1 MSEYLTSVL
10 RSSGGTGTPAEVL
23 DMDKIEQPTV
33 EPHLGYEEELSE
45 FDESD
50 LSTIAELQELD
61 DNEDFDS
68 YDPILSG
75 GMLVPEEAD
84 LAAALLEVVEK
95 HGKFNDD
102 NTGVWAGYESAAV
115 NAENAAIGVKCGNCV
130 FWEAPNGCQ
139 IISAETEEGG
149 LCRFAVLPD
158 GAVTADVGGY
168 GGECPPATQD
178 IQLNLENRQNAIDNV
193 GYGPLNPAEPN
204 DVFWQDKA
212 ERWNTT
218 VREAKTARCGNCIF
232 FVRTPSMLDC
242 LEQGI
247 GLGNEEA
254 EGSIEAGELGYCNA
268 LDFKCASERTCNA
281 WAAGGPVTEE
291 AVAATAGSKPAEP
304 SERIKGSKKNKKG
317 SAATGKG
324 VKFSKKIEEALSKK
338 AKEHNEKAPDGRKT
352 SLRTLKAVYRRGA
365 GAFSTS
371 HRPDQNR
378 NSWAMARVNAFL
390 KLLKSG
396 KPKNPKYTTDNDL
409 LPASHPKSSKTASGA
424 VLASAPEALEEV
436 TMELANDPCWDGYVQ
451 VGMKE
456 KDGKRVPNCVPSS
469 ATIDYLVESANS
481 EFGEGRHVSKESAYQ
496 IARSAFEKYSY
507 LPDEELY
514 SAIIWE
520 LQAFAEYATTGESED
535 LDELSSYSQYL
546 PEGHPS
552 TEASLAASALWLSGA
567 QDLDESSRGAVVT
580 AFSETEDYLA
590 ATHSTTRLRALISS
604 GELSLETLKYLKSM
618 VERYPKVD

>member
-23 DMDKIEQPTV
+23 DMDRIEQPTV
-33 EPHLGYEEELSE
+33 EPHLGYEEELYE

-84 LAAALLEVVEK
+84 LATALLEIVEK

-102 NTGVWAGYESAAV
+102 NTGVWAGYDSAEK

-130 FWEAPNGCQ
+130 FWEAPNGCK
-139 IISAETEEGG
+139 IIIAETEEGG

-158 GAVTADVGGY
+158 GTVDPDKKPVEEYFAK
-168 GGECPPATQD
+168 PPRLIQEELKKKIKEIENNYSESYVEISDLTPTQ
-178 IQLNLENRQNAIDNV
+178 EVIDTSEFKDASK
-193 GYGPLNPAEPN
+193 YMEPIVVYK
-204 DVFWQDKA
+204 DD
-212 ERWNTT
+212 E
-218 VREAKTARCGNCIF
+218 
-232 FVRTPSMLDC
+232 
-242 LEQGI
+242 
-247 GLGNEEA
+247 GLKLVDGHHR
-254 EGSIEAGELGYCNA
+254 
-268 LDFKCASERTCNA
+268 CASRVQEGH
-281 WAAGGPVTEE
+281 GGIKAKIYQGPIV
-291 AVAATAGSKPAEP
+291 ATAGSKPAKP
-304 SERIKGSKKNKKG
+304 SERIKGSKKNKRG

-456 KDGKRVPNCVPSS
+456 KNGKRVPNCVPSS

-481 EFGEGRHVSKESAYQ
+481 EFGEGRHISKEGAYQ

-507 LPDEELY
+507 LSDEELY

-535 LDELSSYSQYL
+535 FEEFSSYSEYL

-567 QDLDESSRGAVVT
+567 RDLDESSRGAVVT

-604 GELSLETLKYLKSM
+604 GELSLETLKHLKSM